1 MRQSRTNNTLSIS
14 RSKKELKRVGAT
26 VPQSTSVA
34 TQPKKGG
41 LLHCSA
47 DDVTT
52 VAGWMVYD
60 DREDPKALKD
70 FNDNSVNTAKEP
82 TLVYFQRCPKSS
94 GQGVG
99 SS

>member
-1 MRQSRTNNTLSIS
+1 
-14 RSKKELKRVGAT
+14 
-26 VPQSTSVA
+26 
-34 TQPKKGG
+34 
-41 LLHCSA
+41 
-47 DDVTT
+47 
-52 VAGWMVYD
+52 MVYD

-82 TLVYFQRCPKSS
+82 TGLFSTLPKSS